1 MGLGAPRSR
10 WVYDGDFGE
19 YDPDPQ
25 LASQEQIGVKD
36 GGKESLSYI
45 DAGDNVPDEF
55 PQQLTD
61 FLDQVWQSAK
71 ANTAKPQKLL
81 MGSHRGKPAV
91 DILPDPYVS
100 RLHNPAPI
108 PPAQKPQQVQ
118 HLHGIAK
125 DWSLMED
132 IDVVKAYTFRGETSF
147 RAPQDVKARGGFHPP
162 STRNDDAYLNPPTG
176 KVYLAFVDYMKRVHN
191 QTINEQQY
199 IAAIQQRSPR
209 FKQLFHHY
217 SLWRELLKAEEL
229 HLGRMLA
236 NELLKG
242 YISTTKS
249 VSVAK
254 GFAGASGWV
263 YCVLVRGGY
272 HVPEKG
278 ESDWTSIFGE
288 QEIAFPGSIPWKD
301 VYAFRQVK
309 MSKFTGPLW
318 LRSGSG
324 YWGPEKMKK
333 VYKLL
338 SGKIQ

>member
-1 MGLGAPRSR
+1 MSLGPPKSR

-19 YDPDPQ
+19 YDPDPL
-25 LASQEQIGVKD
+25 LAKQEQFGLMD
-36 GGKESLSYI
+36 GGKVSLPYI
-45 DAGDNVPDEF
+45 EAGDNVPDEF

-61 FLDQVWQSAK
+61 FLKHVWQSAK
-71 ANTAKPQKLL
+71 ANTARPQKLIL
-81 MGSHRGKPAV
+81 GGHRGKPV
-91 DILPDPYVS
+91 EILPDPYTS
-100 RLHNPAPI
+100 RLHNPAKI
-108 PPAQKPQQVQ
+108 PAAQAPEQVQ

-125 DWSLMED
+125 DWSLMDE
-132 IDVVKAYTFRGETSF
+132 IDRVKAYTFRGESSF

-162 STRNDDAYLNPPTG
+162 STRNDDAYLNPPNG
-176 KVYLAFVDYMKRVHN
+176 KVYLAFVDYMERVHK
-191 QTINEQQY
+191 QTINEQDY
-199 IAAIQQRSPR
+199 TAAIQQRSPK
-209 FKQLFHHY
+209 FKQLFRHY

-242 YISTTKS
+242 YISTTKA
-249 VSVAK
+249 VNVAK
-254 GFAGASGWV
+254 GFAGTSGWV

-278 ESDWTSIFGE
+278 ASQWTTIFGE

-301 VYAFRQVK
+301 VYAFRKVDK
-309 MSKFTGPLW
+309 NKFTGSLW

-324 YWGPEKMKK
+324 YWGPEKMKR
-333 VYKLL
+333 VYELL

>member
-1 MGLGAPRSR
+1 MGLGAPKSR
-10 WVYDGDFGE
+10 WPFDGDFGE
-19 YDPDPQ
+19 YIPDPK
-25 LASQEQIGVKD
+25 LARKEQIGVKD
-36 GGKESLSYI
+36 GGNKSLSYI
-45 DAGDNVPDEF
+45 KAGDFVPDEF
-55 PQQLTD
+55 PQQLDD
-61 FLDQVWQSAK
+61 FLNHIWQSAR
-71 ANTAKPQKLL
+71 ANTARPQKLFL
-81 MGSHRGKPAV
+81 AAHRGKPV
-91 DILPDPYVS
+91 PDILPDPYTS

-108 PPAQKPQQVQ
+108 PPVQKPQQVQ

-125 DWSLMED
+125 DWSLMEQ

-162 STRNDDAYLNPPTG
+162 STRDDDDYLNPPNG

-191 QTINEQQY
+191 QTINEQDY
-199 IAAIQQRSPR
+199 TAAIRLRSPR

-217 SLWRELLKAEEL
+217 SLWCELLKAEEL

-249 VSVAK
+249 VNVAK

-278 ESDWTSIFGE
+278 KSEWTAIFGE
-288 QEIAFPGSIPWKD
+288 QEIAFPGFIPWKD

-318 LRSGSG
+318 MRAGSG
-324 YWGPEKMKK
+324 YWMPNTIQK
-333 VYKLL
+333 VYELL
-338 SGKIQ
+338 SGKAQ